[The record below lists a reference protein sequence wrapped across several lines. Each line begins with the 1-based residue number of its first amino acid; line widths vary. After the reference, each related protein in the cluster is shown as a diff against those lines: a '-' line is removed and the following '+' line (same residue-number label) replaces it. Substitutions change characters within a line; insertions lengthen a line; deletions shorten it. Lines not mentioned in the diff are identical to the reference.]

1 MKNILLLMSLVLL
14 TAFPAYSSFNIS
26 TTLVIVEE
34 IENDKI
40 PEEKSPFS
48 DGIME
53 ALWEKPYIFFDMKLK
68 EPIKMYK
75 GKIDMR
81 PYIESGNS
89 SGADS
94 ILLVKLNYE
103 AVYEKNKD
111 VRVKIESIH
120 YTLYSLTELKA
131 LVTGKKIL
139 KLDRYIGI
147 TEKPAFMKRL
157 GKDLLNEIYQGK

>member
-1 MKNILLLMSLVLL
+1 MKKTALLLLL
-14 TAFPAYSSFNIS
+14 ILFAAIPVYSSFNIN

-34 IENDKI
+34 IENGII
-40 PEEKSPFS
+40 PEERCPFS

-53 ALWEKPYIFFDMKLK
+53 ALWDKPYIFFDMKIS

-103 AVYEKNKD
+103 AVYEKNRD
-111 VRVKIESIH
+111 VRVKIDSIH
-120 YTLYSLTELKA
+120 YTLYSLSELKT
-131 LVTGKKIL
+131 LVVGKKDL
-139 KLDRYIGI
+139 KIDRFIGLN
-147 TEKPAFMKRL
+147 EKPTFLKNL
-157 GKDLLNEIYQGK
+157 GKEVLAEIFKK